1 MVEKLSLIVKSD
13 YVIVLFYHGMVHKPT
28 WGWLK
33 QAYGMLERKFFFF
46 SFSFFFAF
54 LFDN

>member
-1 MVEKLSLIVKSD
+1 MVEQLSLIVESD